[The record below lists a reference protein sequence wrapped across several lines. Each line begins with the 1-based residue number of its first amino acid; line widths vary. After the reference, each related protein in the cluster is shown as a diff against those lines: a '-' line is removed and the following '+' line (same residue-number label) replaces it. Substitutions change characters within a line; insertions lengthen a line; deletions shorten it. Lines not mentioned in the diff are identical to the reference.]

1 MSLLPWLLVPLAL
14 WLVVE
19 FKTSRPDGTL
29 ERLHPFRR
37 ILLYL
42 LPTRNEAV
50 VYFDAYA
57 DGERLSAWLA
67 RHKEAGGGGGA
78 DAWRGGVNMTH
89 LTVAAANIALAATPK
104 MNRFV
109 VGRRLYRRNARWLSF
124 SMKRARMDREA
135 QISTVKL
142 RMPDGEAFP
151 ELVARMNGGIV
162 QERSGKKTRTDK
174 ELDLFNALPRPL
186 LRFGAWTL
194 KTADY
199 YNLLPRW
206 YIAGDPLFTSIFI
219 ANLGSLGMGAG
230 YHHLFEY
237 GNCPMFIMIGKLED
251 RVVARDGQPIV
262 RPILHVRF
270 TYEERI
276 EDGLN
281 ARFGIDK
288 FVEVLEDPARFLD
301 EGAMWPRAEDAAST
315 TTTPARAA
323 GA

>member
-1 MSLLPWLLVPLAL
+1 MSAFLWLLVPFAL

-29 ERLHPFRR
+29 LRLHPFRR

-42 LPTRNEAV
+42 LPTRADAV
-50 VYFDAYA
+50 VFFDAYA
-57 DGERLSAWLA
+57 DGEALTTWLA
-67 RHKEAGGGGGA
+67 RHKEA
-78 DAWRGGVNMTH
+78 DTGVNMTH

-109 VGRRLYRRNARWLSF
+109 VGRRLYQRNARWLSF

-142 RMPDGEAFP
+142 NMPDGEAFLD
-151 ELVARMNGGIV
+151 LVARMNGGIV

-174 ELDLFNALPRPL
+174 ELDLFNFFPRPI

-194 KTADY
+194 KAADY

-206 YIAGDPLFTSIFI
+206 YIDGDPLFTSIFI

-237 GNCPMFIMIGKLED
+237 GNCPLFIMIGKLED
-251 RVVARDGQPIV
+251 RVIVRDGQPIV
-262 RPILHVRF
+262 RPMLHLRF

-288 FVEVLEDPARFLD
+288 FVEVLENPANWLD
-301 EGAMWPRAEDAAST
+301 AGAMWPRA
-315 TTTPARAA
+315 AA
-323 GA
+323 GSAA

>member
-1 MSLLPWLLVPLAL
+1 MSFLPWLLVPLAL
-14 WLVVE
+14 WLVAE
-19 FKTSRPDGTL
+19 FKTSRPDGTYQ
-29 ERLHPFRR
+29 RIHPFRR

-42 LPTRNEAV
+42 LPRRNEAV

-57 DGERLSAWLA
+57 DGEQLSAWLA
-67 RHKEAGGGGGA
+67 RRKEA
-78 DAWRGGVNMTH
+78 GVNMTH

-109 VGRRLYRRNARWLSF
+109 VGRRLYQRNARWLSF

-142 RMPDGEAFP
+142 EMPDGEPFMD
-151 ELVARMNGGIV
+151 LVGRMNGGIV

-174 ELDLFNALPRPL
+174 EVDIFNLLPRPI
-186 LRFGAWTL
+186 LRAGAWAL
-194 KTADY
+194 KAADY

-206 YIAGDPLFTSIFI
+206 YVDGDPLFTSIFI

-237 GNCPMFIMIGKLED
+237 GNCPLFIMIGKLED
-251 RVVARDGQPIV
+251 RVVARDGLPVV
-262 RPILHVRF
+262 RPMLHLRF

-288 FVEVLEDPARFLD
+288 FVEVLEDPAKWLD
-301 EGAMWPRAEDAAST
+301 SGPMWPRAEVTAA
-315 TTTPARAA
+315 AK
-323 GA
+323 

>member
-1 MSLLPWLLVPLAL
+1 MSALWLLVPLAL
-14 WLVVE
+14 WLLAE
-19 FKTSRPDGTL
+19 FKTSRPDGDL
-29 ERLHPFRR
+29 LRIHPFRR

-42 LPTRNEAV
+42 LPTRTDAV

-57 DGERLSAWLA
+57 DGEKLNAWLDA
-67 RHKEAGGGGGA
+67 HKAA
-78 DAWRGGVNMTH
+78 KTGVNMTH
-89 LTVAAANIALAATPK
+89 LTVAAASIALASTPK

-109 VGRRLYRRNARWLSF
+109 VGRRLYQRNARWLSF

-142 RMPDGEAFP
+142 HMPDGEVFTD
-151 ELVARMNGGIV
+151 LVRRMNGDIV

-174 ELDLFNALPRPL
+174 EIDLFNLFPRPI
-186 LRFGAWTL
+186 LRFGAWAL
-194 KTADY
+194 RTADE
-199 YNLLPRW
+199 YNLLPRS
-206 YIAGDPLFTSIFI
+206 YIDGDPLFTSIFI

-237 GNCPMFIMIGKLED
+237 GNCPLFIMIGKLED
-251 RVVARDGQPIV
+251 RVVARDGQPVV
-262 RPILHVRF
+262 RPQLHVRF

-288 FVEVLEDPARFLD
+288 FIEILEDPGPWLD
-301 EGAMWPRAEDAAST
+301 AGIMWPRPAEASAA
-315 TTTPARAA
+315 AK
-323 GA
+323 

>member
-1 MSLLPWLLVPLAL
+1 MSYLPWLLPLLAL
-14 WLVVE
+14 WLLAE

-29 ERLHPFRR
+29 ERIHPFRR

-42 LPTRNEAV
+42 LPERNGAV

-57 DGERLSAWLA
+57 DGEQLAAWLA
-67 RHKEAGGGGGA
+67 RHKEAGAGA
-78 DAWRGGVNMTH
+78 PGGGVNMTH

-142 RMPDGEAFP
+142 EMPDGEAFS
-151 ELVARMNGGIV
+151 ELVARMNGGIKA
-162 QERSGKKTRTDK
+162 ERSGKKTRTDK
-174 ELDLFNALPRPL
+174 ELDLFNFFPRPV
-186 LRFGAWTL
+186 LRFGTWAL

-199 YNLLPRW
+199 YNLLPRA
-206 YIAGDPLFTSIFI
+206 YIDGDPLFTSIFI

-251 RVVARDGQPIV
+251 RVVVKNGQPVV
-262 RPILHVRF
+262 RPMLHVRF

-281 ARFGIDK
+281 ARFGIDR
-288 FVEVLEDPARFLD
+288 FIEILENPGPWLD
-301 EGAMWPRAEDAAST
+301 EGAMWPRVEARQAAN
-315 TTTPARAA
+315 
-323 GA
+323 G